1 MTVLNREKILD
12 NVAIGNLVQLEAKEF
27 DSPCMW
33 PSLHCPSAPA
43 VVGRSRR
50 FRSKSFPSLYGVRS
64 YVRLYGLCRVAKFP
78 SYLCTTSFYLLW
90 RGGGH
95 LNSRPRRRSQ
105 VGRCILRVSLMS
117 ATYDYVDDRS
127 SQIYSLLED
136 LAIGGPL
143 CRWREHR
150 STVLAKLR
158 ASLDQNFEF
167 KPDRLDNLVETS
179 RFGSL
184 QQEVNKPGCFGQFLH
199 KGSRRIWQ
207 FHQDRWDLKTLGKF
221 KVTKS
226 RSFLIFGARA
236 E

>member
-1 MTVLNREKILD
+1 MTVLHREKILD

-27 DSPCMW
+27 ASPCMW

-78 SYLCTTSFYLLW
+78 SFLCTTSFYLLW

-136 LAIGGPL
+136 LAIGEP
-143 CRWREHR
+143 RYWRPSLSLE
-150 STVLAKLR
+150 R
-158 ASLDQNFEF
+158 AS
-167 KPDRLDNLVETS
+167 KHSTSETAGIAGPKFRVRTRSS
-179 RFGSL
+179 R
-184 QQEVNKPGCFGQFLH
+184 
-199 KGSRRIWQ
+199 
-207 FHQDRWDLKTLGKF
+207 
-221 KVTKS
+221 
-226 RSFLIFGARA
+226 
-236 E
+236 